1 MVDHKENVDDVVLLD
16 AVESANFII
25 ITRQHVSVYINPYIQ
40 NSLLEWHLEG
50 TVEALLLN

>member
-25 ITRQHVSVYINPYIQ
+25 ITRKHVSVYINPYIQ
-40 NSLLEWHLEG
+40 NSLLEWHLES